1 MAYDAIIRRVE
12 ETYDPVNDDPS
23 QCATIRRN
31 IEALSRQRA
40 NLRAEIRREEAALE
54 RLRRDAEAARNNLDL
69 ARARAKAGQD
79 RNRRPS
85 GSPSK
90 WEALQ
95 QGAEL
100 LEAIAENFLRD
111 WTRQARRA
119 DERVRE
125 QEVELAQLERRW
137 EEADRLLLHNERP
150 FEQTGCRGQSINH
163 RVWG

>member
-1 MAYDAIIRRVE
+1 M
-12 ETYDPVNDDPS
+12 YDPVNDEPS

-40 NLRAEIRREEAALE
+40 NLRAEIQREEAALAS
-54 RLRRDAEAARNNLDL
+54 LRRDAEAARNNLRMAKD
-69 ARARAKAGQD
+69 RAKAGQD
-79 RNRRPS
+79 RNRRPA
-85 GSPSK
+85 GRPSK

-100 LEAIAENFLRD
+100 VEAIAENFLQD
-111 WTRQARRA
+111 WTRRSRRA

-125 QEVELAQLERRW
+125 KAEELARIERRW
-137 EEADRLLLHNERP
+137 EETDRLLLHNERL

-163 RVWG
+163 RVFR

>member
-1 MAYDAIIRRVE
+1 M
-12 ETYDPVNDDPS
+12 YDPVNDEPS

-40 NLRAEIRREEAALE
+40 NLRGEIRREEAALE

-69 ARARAKAGQD
+69 AKARAKAGQD

-85 GSPSK
+85 GRPSK

-100 LEAIAENFLRD
+100 VEAIAENFLRD
-111 WTRQARRA
+111 WMRQARRA
-119 DERVRE
+119 DARVIDKERA
-125 QEVELAQLERRW
+125 LADLQRRW
-137 EEADRLLLHNERP
+137 AEADRLLLHNERL

>member
-1 MAYDAIIRRVE
+1 M
-12 ETYDPVNDDPS
+12 YDPVNNEPS

-40 NLRAEIRREEAALE
+40 NLRAEIRRDEAALG
-54 RLRRDAEAARNNLDL
+54 RLRRDAEAARNNLRL
-69 ARARAKAGQD
+69 AKDRAKAGQD
-79 RNRRPS
+79 RNRRPA
-85 GSPSK
+85 GRPSK

-100 LEAIAENFLRD
+100 VEAIAENFLRD

-137 EEADRLLLHNERP
+137 EEADRLLLHNERL